1 MTEDEKKEVAVF
13 RYGIIADFV
22 GATRLDRGERETLL
36 QDKCARKWSIPHSR
50 RTHVSRS
57 TIVRWIAAY
66 HAGRDRLE
74 ALLPQDR
81 TDQGCVRAIDDE
93 TGLAILR
100 LRQELPKIPVPE
112 LNRILHQ
119 RQLVAGGHTIS
130 QTTLY
135 RFLHQHQLMHK
146 EAPKGCDR
154 RKFEAELP
162 NDMWQ
167 SDVMHGPHV
176 TIGQK
181 QRKSYLIAFIDD
193 HSRLIPHA
201 QFYPSEALA
210 PFMEAFQSALGK
222 RGLPRK
228 LYVDNGS
235 AYRSRG
241 LQYTSAALGIALIHA
256 KPYQPQG
263 KGKIERFFRTVRTQ
277 FLPAFT
283 GTTIEQINVA
293 FEEWLEQTYH
303 QRRHGS
309 TGATPLR
316 RFTTKMHCLRSAPE
330 NLLDYFRKAV
340 RRRVNKDRSV
350 VVDKRLFEAPV
361 ELIGKQIEL
370 LFHEQTPEQVEALY
384 SGKSYGA
391 LQQIDLHVNSRV
403 KRDKNGQIEL
413 SHKAEQKHPGQK
425 NRPANKNKLVTPPS
439 EPPRGGQLWE
449 TR

>member
-1 MTEDEKKEVAVF
+1 MTEDEKKEIAVF

-22 GATRLDRGERETLL
+22 GATRLDRGEREALL
-36 QDKCARKWSIPHSR
+36 QEKCARKWSIPHSP
-50 RTHVSRS
+50 RTHISRS
-57 TIVRWIAAY
+57 TIVRWIQTY
-66 HAGRDRLE
+66 HQGRCKLE
-74 ALLPQDR
+74 ALIPQDR
-81 TDQGCVRAIDDE
+81 SDQGHVRAIDEE
-93 TGLAILR
+93 TGLAILQ

-119 RQLVAGGHTIS
+119 RQLVTGGRTVS

-146 EAPKGCDR
+146 EAPKACDR

-162 NDMWQ
+162 NDLWQ
-167 SDVMHGPHV
+167 SDVMHGPHL

-201 QFYPSEALA
+201 RFYPSEALA
-210 PFMEAFQSALGK
+210 PFMEAFQSALGQ

-235 AYRSRG
+235 AFRSRG

-283 GTTIEQINVA
+283 GTTLEQINVA

-303 QRRHGS
+303 QRRHSS
-309 TGATPLR
+309 TGETPLR
-316 RFTTKMHCLRSAPE
+316 RFTTQMHCLRSAPE

-361 ELIGKQIEL
+361 ELIGQRVEL
-370 LFHEQTPEQVEALY
+370 LFHEQTPEQVEILCH
-384 SGKSYGA
+384 GTSYGA

-403 KRDKNGQIEL
+403 KRDKNGQIEF
-413 SHKAEQKHPGQK
+413 SHKADPKYPGQK
-425 NRPANKNKLVTPPS
+425 NRPTNKEKLET
-439 EPPRGGQLWE
+439 PRGGQLWE